1 MYKFLIMKNSTIN
14 ISLLLVRL
22 VVGFVFL
29 SEGIQKFLF
38 QDALGIGRF
47 ARIGLPFPHFLGY
60 FVPTFEV
67 GCGVL
72 VLAGL
77 LTRLASIPLTIIM
90 LVAIASTKI
99 PILMNEGFW
108 KMAHEART
116 DWAMLL
122 GSIILLIAGAGKYS
136 LDHYLSGKKK

>member
-1 MYKFLIMKNSTIN
+1 MNNTKIN
-14 ISLLLVRL
+14 ISILLVRL
-22 VVGFVFL
+22 IVGLVFL

-47 ARIGLPFPHFLGY
+47 TKIGLPFPHFLGY
-60 FVPTFEV
+60 FVPTFEA
-67 GCGVL
+67 GCGAL
-72 VLAGL
+72 ILAGL
-77 LTRLASIPLTIIM
+77 FTRLASIPLTIIM

-99 PILMNEGFW
+99 PILLNEGFW

-122 GSIILLIAGAGKYS
+122 GSVFLLIAGTGTYS
-136 LDHYLSGKKK
+136 LDHYFSAKKKSTN